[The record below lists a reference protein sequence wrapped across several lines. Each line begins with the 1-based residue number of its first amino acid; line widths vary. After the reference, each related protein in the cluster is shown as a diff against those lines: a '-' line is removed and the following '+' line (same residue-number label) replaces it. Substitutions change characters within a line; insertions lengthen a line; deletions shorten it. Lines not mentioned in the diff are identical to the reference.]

1 MAVTEMISVY
11 GDRLDDDRKREELAM
26 IAHDVD
32 RLTALLENV
41 VTLERSDSDMFNF
54 EPEATDVGALCRR
67 VADHALLLV
76 KGQNAVNIA
85 GDASLGRV
93 NADPELLEHILSNV
107 ISNAVKYSPEH
118 ADIDVHLA
126 RNGEMLLIDVTD
138 SGIGIPAKEMAQ
150 IGTPFYRASKAAVNM
165 IMRNISHSLKDQGI
179 VVVLV
184 NPGPVDTDM
193 MARARGR
200 MPLRTTTLAVDEM
213 VTVID
218 NATLNDTATF
228 YNFDGTVLPW

>member
-67 VADHALLLV
+67 VADHALLLE

-150 IGTPFYRASKAAVNM
+150 IGTPFYRASNTEPSGGTGLGVAIAMRAAHKHGGS
-165 IMRNISHSLKDQGI
+165 IELESALGQGTRAHIRVRLAGDI
-179 VVVLV
+179 VS
-184 NPGPVDTDM
+184 
-193 MARARGR
+193 
-200 MPLRTTTLAVDEM
+200 
-213 VTVID
+213 
-218 NATLNDTATF
+218 
-228 YNFDGTVLPW
+228 

>member
-67 VADHALLLV
+67 VADHALLLE

-150 IGTPFYRASKAAVNM
+150 IGTPFYRASNTEPSGGTGLGFAIAMRAAHKHGGPSNLKVRWGREHGP
-165 IMRNISHSLKDQGI
+165 IFVSGWPVISYRD
-179 VVVLV
+179 
-184 NPGPVDTDM
+184 GPNACPCDRRRTFA
-193 MARARGR
+193 ARTHAASSD
-200 MPLRTTTLAVDEM
+200 L
-213 VTVID
+213 
-218 NATLNDTATF
+218 
-228 YNFDGTVLPW
+228 

>member
-67 VADHALLLV
+67 VADHALLLE

-150 IGTPFYRASKAAVNM
+150 IGTPFYRASNTEPSGGTGLGFAIAMRAAHKHGGS
-165 IMRNISHSLKDQGI
+165 IELESALGQGTRAHIRVRLAGDI
-179 VVVLV
+179 VS
-184 NPGPVDTDM
+184 
-193 MARARGR
+193 
-200 MPLRTTTLAVDEM
+200 
-213 VTVID
+213 
-218 NATLNDTATF
+218 
-228 YNFDGTVLPW
+228 